1 MSSQTLSQQEIDLL
15 FSGGE
20 PAKPAPAPV
29 RQQKQ
34 DVQVYDFRRPNLIS
48 KEKLRGL
55 EAMYGVLSK
64 TLESWLSAR
73 VRGQLELQLEGVEQL
88 SFGEFVLSL
97 ANPCSSFVYEISECS
112 QQAVIDFGRD
122 FAFFIVDR
130 LLGATGTPYV
140 PERALTPLE
149 RMIVRIVSDR
159 VAEQL
164 QEIWH
169 DHIRLTLKMSR
180 FESMP
185 DMLQAANREDP
196 VLVANVMARVAGTE
210 SPLLLCLPFSL
221 LEKHF
226 SSSGMQR
233 PRTTAEN
240 SPERRVERRAITTT
254 VRGVALDV
262 TARTPSFTASL
273 ADLAALAP
281 GRVLQ
286 TTLPH
291 DCEVILCVE
300 GQPRFRGG
308 VGRSGRALAIRIDG
322 PIDSA
327 ADPAEQVRL
336 PLRSNR
342 MNNDLAAGLQAGVD
356 DGAGVA
362 LSSLMSLSLP
372 VIIELGRTRMT
383 LHEITELGRGSV
395 VQLERLVGEPVD
407 VIVGDRSFAE
417 GEVVVLGEQFGVRIT
432 RIIAAGATAGQES

>member
-20 PAKPAPAPV
+20 AKPAPAPA
-29 RQQKQ
+29 RQQKH
-34 DVQVYDFRRPNLIS
+34 DIQVYDFRRPNLIS

-55 EAMYGVLSK
+55 EAMYGGLAK
-64 TLESWLSAR
+64 TLESWMSAR
-73 VRGQLELQLEGVEQL
+73 VRGQIELQLEGVEQL

-97 ANPCSSFVYEISECS
+97 GNPCSSFVYEVSDCS

-130 LLGATGTPYV
+130 LLGATGNPYV

-149 RMIVRIVSDR
+149 RMIVRIVADR

-164 QEIWH
+164 QEAWA

-196 VLVANVMARVAGTE
+196 VLVANVTARVAGTE
-210 SPLLLCLPFSL
+210 SPLLLCLPFTV

-226 SSSGMQR
+226 SSSGKQR
-233 PRTTAEN
+233 PRTTAES
-240 SPERRVERRAITTT
+240 SPERRVERLAIDTT
-254 VRGVALDV
+254 VRGVTLQA
-262 TARTPSFTASL
+262 TARTPVFTVQL
-273 ADLAALAP
+273 ADLAALVP
-281 GRVLQ
+281 GGVMQ
-286 TTLPH
+286 TGLAH
-291 DCEVILCVE
+291 NGEIILCIE
-300 GQPRFRGG
+300 DQPRFRGSA
-308 VGRSGRALAIRIDG
+308 GRSGNALAVRIEES
-322 PIDSA
+322 ITSA

-336 PLRSNR
+336 PLQATR
-342 MNNDLAAGLQAGVD
+342 MNKEVSAGLPAGTEN
-356 DGAGVA
+356 GAGVA

-395 VQLERLVGEPVD
+395 VQLDRLVGEPVD

-432 RIIAAGATAGQES
+432 RIIAAGVTGQES